1 MKLSK
6 RKYLLI
12 ALLLIVLFLILELL
26 FRPQVLSQSLAETL
40 YKMKN
45 YSLPEKI
52 FGHNA
57 DKADDLAA
65 ANLAKIKYRR
75 GDHPEALK
83 AAKDALDAKPGSASR
98 NYDAGNSSYRKG
110 DYEAAQDYYRKAMLK
125 DPRDMDA
132 KANYELSRKKLQK
145 QAQPKPE
152 PQKQPDKDEQKQEDI
167 RNILGGL
174 DSKES
179 SDRKQD
185 QGKGAAGGDKWW

>member
-6 RKYLLI
+6 RKYLLV

-110 DYEAAQDYYRKAMLK
+110 DYEAAQDYY
-125 DPRDMDA
+125 
-132 KANYELSRKKLQK
+132 
-145 QAQPKPE
+145 
-152 PQKQPDKDEQKQEDI
+152 
-167 RNILGGL
+167 
-174 DSKES
+174 
-179 SDRKQD
+179 
-185 QGKGAAGGDKWW
+185 